1 MASKEK
7 FCVKCNVLLNS
18 ENISK
23 SRYVNKRHI
32 CKTCIADERLKEK
45 ENENFK
51 DGLLICRVCKE
62 YKTLDNFT
70 QNRNNAPRKNHDT
83 RCNCCKQKVRNNIL
97 RDKDFDS
104 RLMHLLAER
113 LNGAKR
119 RATMKNLPFDLTLE
133 NLLLLFNKQNGKC
146 AISNIDMTVNM
157 RNGRSPFNLSLDQII
172 PSKGYTLDN
181 IQFICMAVNQ
191 LKSDFDNDV
200 IMAVC
205 SGIINHASK
214 WKH

>member
-1 MASKEK
+1 
-7 FCVKCNVLLNS
+7 
-18 ENISK
+18 
-23 SRYVNKRHI
+23 
-32 CKTCIADERLKEK
+32 
-45 ENENFK
+45 
-51 DGLLICRVCKE
+51 
-62 YKTLDNFT
+62 
-70 QNRNNAPRKNHDT
+70 
-83 RCNCCKQKVRNNIL
+83 
-97 RDKDFDS
+97 
-104 RLMHLLAER
+104 
-113 LNGAKR
+113 
-119 RATMKNLPFDLTLE
+119 
-133 NLLLLFNKQNGKC
+133 LLFNKQNGKC